1 MDSAVVGARQN
12 EQSGQEDQA
21 MATKTTHAERVRYSR
36 FGSST
41 ADSRYE
47 SQDLTEPGRRA
58 FWIKFEREV
67 DPEGILTPE
76 ERTRRADLARQ
87 AYFARLALKS
97 AQARRKKTQR
107 RGSLT
112 VEQRAERGS
121 YLGCIAGALSSA
133 EHMRQGPGPRA
144 SQT

>member
-1 MDSAVVGARQN
+1 LAGLVAAVLTMDSTVVGARQN

-21 MATKTTHAERVRYSR
+21 MATKTTHAERVRSSR

-107 RGSLT
+107 RGKSG
-112 VEQRAERGS
+112 AA
-121 YLGCIAGALSSA
+121 LGTT
-133 EHMRQGPGPRA
+133 PGEPV
-144 SQT
+144 